1 MTSTERVQLEKD
13 ILYEH
18 HKVSGELSAQLVK
31 VKRSQTQLQHAADK
45 LKIFLDYVEGGQP
58 LRREGAPSASL
69 PDVDMKQIESECA
82 ELLAL
87 REKVDQLQTDKRRLG
102 L

>member
-18 HKVSGELSAQLVK
+18 HKAGGELSAQLVK

-45 LKIFLDYVEGGQP
+45 LQIFLEYVEGGQP

-69 PDVDMKQIESECA
+69 PDVDVKRVELECA

-87 REKVDQLQTDKRRLG
+87 REKVDQLQADRKGLG